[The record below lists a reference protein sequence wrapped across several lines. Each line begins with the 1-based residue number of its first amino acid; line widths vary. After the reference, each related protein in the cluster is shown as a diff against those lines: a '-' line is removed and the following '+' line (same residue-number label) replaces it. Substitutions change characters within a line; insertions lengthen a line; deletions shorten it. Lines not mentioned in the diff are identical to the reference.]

1 MGDKAENNRR
11 ARDLLNLVEF
21 TMLHI
26 APRLW
31 LLKKLTSGRGEMC
44 ESSTAANRSSCVIV
58 VIVGVVLSSSSVS
71 SSAKETPLALSVAA
85 SSSAIL

>member
-26 APRLW
+26 ASRLL

-58 VIVGVVLSSSSVS
+58 VIVGVVVGGFL
-71 SSAKETPLALSVAA
+71 
-85 SSSAIL
+85 